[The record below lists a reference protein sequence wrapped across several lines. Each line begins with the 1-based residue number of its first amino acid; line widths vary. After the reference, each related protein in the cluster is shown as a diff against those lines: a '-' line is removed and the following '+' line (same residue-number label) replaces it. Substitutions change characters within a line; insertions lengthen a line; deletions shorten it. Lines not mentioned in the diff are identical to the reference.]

1 MPEETTRQFRAV
13 ILMGVSGSGK
23 TTVGQLLAAQ
33 LDWDYIEGDDHHPPE
48 NVHKMA
54 NGIPLTDADRQPWL
68 EELHGSLR
76 AHAQA
81 QRPVVLACSA
91 LKQEYRQ
98 TIAGD
103 LPDIHFIYLKGAY
116 DLIAQRLAQRPRHYM
131 KAGMLAGQFEALQE
145 PADALTVDVSL
156 SPQVICRII
165 RAHLHRNYSEN
176 RALS

>member
-1 MPEETTRQFRAV
+1 MPEAPTRQFRAV

-33 LDWDYIEGDDHHPPE
+33 LDWDYIEGDEYHPPE
-48 NVHKMA
+48 NVRKMA

-68 EELHGSLR
+68 EKLHGSLR

-98 TIAGD
+98 TLAGD
-103 LPDIHFIYLKGAY
+103 VPDIYFVFLKGEY
-116 DLIAQRLAQRPRHYM
+116 GLIARRLAQRPRHYM

-145 PADALTVDVSL
+145 PADALTVDIAQ
-156 SPQVICRII
+156 SPQQICRII
-165 RAHLHRNYSEN
+165 RAYLRRN
-176 RALS
+176 